1 MLLGLTYQLMRFIT
15 DLVLVRTRSDAQLRA
30 EVLALRHQL
39 RVLERK
45 VGKPAWQPADRILL
59 AGLSHL
65 LPKSGLP
72 SLLPKPETLLRW
84 HRDLVCHKW
93 AAFHQRPRRQ
103 RPVRDPERRALTL
116 KLAEENPRWG
126 YRRIQGEMVKLG
138 FRISHMQV
146 ARILRSQGIPP
157 APRRSHTTWREFV
170 RQHAAHMLACD
181 FFTVETVW
189 LQRLDVLFFIEIAS
203 REVHLAGITAS
214 PTGEWVAQQA
224 RNLAWRLQDGA
235 LKARFLLRDRD
246 SKFTVSFDQVFGSE
260 GVEVVKLPFRS
271 PRANSICER
280 FVGTCRREVL
290 DHLLIFSARHL
301 EAVIREF
308 LVHYHQAR
316 PHQGL
321 DQRCP
326 APAEPNVVPLPMH
339 GQIVRHDR
347 LGGLL
352 HEYAWAA

>member
-1 MLLGLTYQLMRFIT
+1 MLLGRTYQLMRFIT
-15 DLVLVRTRSDAQLRA
+15 DLVLARTRSDAQLRA
-30 EVLALRHQL
+30 EVHALRHQL
-39 RVLERK
+39 RLLERK
-45 VGKPAWQPADRILL
+45 VGKPAWQPAYRILL
-59 AGLSHL
+59 AGLSRL
-65 LPKSGLP
+65 LPKSALP

-93 AAFHQRPRRQ
+93 AAFRQRPRRQ

-157 APRRSHTTWREFV
+157 APRRSQTTWLEFV
-170 RQHAAHMLACD
+170 HQHAAQMLACD
-181 FFTVETVW
+181 FFTVETAW
-189 LQRLDVLFFIEIAS
+189 LQRLHVLFFIEIAS
-203 REVHLAGITAS
+203 RKVHLAGITAN
-214 PTGEWVAQQA
+214 PTGEWVAQEA
-224 RNLAWRLQDGA
+224 RNLAWKLQDGA
-235 LKARFLLRDRD
+235 LKAKFLLRDRD
-246 SKFTVSFDQVFGSE
+246 SKFTAGFDQIFGSE

-290 DHLLIFSARHL
+290 DHLLIFSAGHL
-301 EAVIREF
+301 EAVIKEF

-316 PHQGL
+316 PHQSL
-321 DQRCP
+321 NQRCP
-326 APAEPNVVPLPMH
+326 DPGPALVPLPM
-339 GQIVRHDR
+339 GGGKIVRHDR
-347 LGGLL
+347 L
-352 HEYAWAA
+352 

>member
-39 RVLERK
+39 RLLERK

-59 AGLSHL
+59 AGLSRL

-84 HRDLVCHKW
+84 HRDLVRHKW
-93 AAFHQRPRRQ
+93 AAFRQRPRCQ

-116 KLAEENPRWG
+116 KLAEENPRRG

-170 RQHAAHMLACD
+170 RQHAAQMLACD
-181 FFTVETVW
+181 FFTVETAW
-189 LQRLDVLFFIEIAS
+189 LQRLHVLFFIEIAS
-203 REVHLAGITAS
+203 RKVHLASITAS
-214 PTGEWVAQQA
+214 PTREW
-224 RNLAWRLQDGA
+224 
-235 LKARFLLRDRD
+235 
-246 SKFTVSFDQVFGSE
+246 
-260 GVEVVKLPFRS
+260 
-271 PRANSICER
+271 
-280 FVGTCRREVL
+280 
-290 DHLLIFSARHL
+290 
-301 EAVIREF
+301 
-308 LVHYHQAR
+308 
-316 PHQGL
+316 
-321 DQRCP
+321 
-326 APAEPNVVPLPMH
+326 
-339 GQIVRHDR
+339 
-347 LGGLL
+347 
-352 HEYAWAA
+352 

>member
-1 MLLGLTYQLMRFIT
+1 MLLGFTYQLMRFIT

-45 VGKPAWQPADRILL
+45 VGKPAWQPGDRIWL
-59 AGLSHL
+59 ASLSHL

-157 APRRSHTTWREFV
+157 APRRSQTTWREFV
-170 RQHAAHMLACD
+170 RQQAAQMLACD

-189 LQRLDVLFFIEIAS
+189 LQRLHVLFFTEIAS
-203 REVHLAGITAS
+203 GCGRGGRLWKAAHLRRSKSRCERSTVSGLGSSEDQLDVVISLLRAAKRMRS
-214 PTGEWVAQQA
+214 PGS
-224 RNLAWRLQDGA
+224 
-235 LKARFLLRDRD
+235 KAR
-246 SKFTVSFDQVFGSE
+246 
-260 GVEVVKLPFRS
+260 LPTLRS
-271 PRANSICER
+271 PRA
-280 FVGTCRREVL
+280 GGAGPAPRREAGPRNGLEQGVSHPGRGVL
-290 DHLLIFSARHL
+290 A
-301 EAVIREF
+301 
-308 LVHYHQAR
+308 
-316 PHQGL
+316 
-321 DQRCP
+321 
-326 APAEPNVVPLPMH
+326 
-339 GQIVRHDR
+339 
-347 LGGLL
+347 GGRQELRTSRGPVNPG
-352 HEYAWAA
+352 

>member
-39 RVLERK
+39 PLLERK

-59 AGLSHL
+59 AGLSRL

-72 SLLPKPETLLRW
+72 SLVPKPETLLRW
-84 HRDLVCHKW
+84 HRDLVCRKW
-93 AAFHQRPRRQ
+93 AAFHQRPRRR
-103 RPVRDPERRALTL
+103 RPVRDPVRRALTL

-138 FRISHMQV
+138 LRISHMQV
-146 ARILRSQGIPP
+146 ARILRSQGIPT
-157 APRRSHTTWREFV
+157 APRRSQTTWREFV
-170 RQHAAHMLACD
+170 RQQAAQMLACD
-181 FFTVETVW
+181 FFTVETAW
-189 LQRLDVLFFIEIAS
+189 LQRLHVLFFIEIAS

-224 RNLAWRLQDGA
+224 RNLASRLQEGA
-235 LKARFLLRDRD
+235 LKARLLLRDRD
-246 SKFTVSFDQVFGSE
+246 SKFTGSFDQVFGSE

-271 PRANSICER
+271 PRANSICQR

-290 DHLLIFSARHL
+290 DHMLIFSARHL
-301 EAVIREF
+301 
-308 LVHYHQAR
+308 
-316 PHQGL
+316 
-321 DQRCP
+321 

-339 GQIVRHDR
+339 GQIVRHDH

>member
-1 MLLGLTYQLMRFIT
+1 MFLSLIYQLMRFIT

-59 AGLSHL
+59 AGLSRL

-84 HRDLVCHKW
+84 HRDLVCRKW
-93 AAFHQRPRRQ
+93 AAFRQRPPRQ

-116 KLAEENPRWG
+116 RLAEENPRWG

-170 RQHAAHMLACD
+170 RQHAAQMLACD
-181 FFTVETVW
+181 FFHG
-189 LQRLDVLFFIEIAS
+189 RDG
-203 REVHLAGITAS
+203 LAPAS
-214 PTGEWVAQQA
+214 P
-224 RNLAWRLQDGA
+224 RP
-235 LKARFLLRDRD
+235 LLHRDR
-246 SKFTVSFDQVFGSE
+246 Q
-260 GVEVVKLPFRS
+260 
-271 PRANSICER
+271 PR
-280 FVGTCRREVL
+280 
-290 DHLLIFSARHL
+290 
-301 EAVIREF
+301 
-308 LVHYHQAR
+308 
-316 PHQGL
+316 
-321 DQRCP
+321 
-326 APAEPNVVPLPMH
+326 
-339 GQIVRHDR
+339 
-347 LGGLL
+347 
-352 HEYAWAA
+352 